1 MPYAVNKFAR
11 IAPIEVKMVAGQ
23 ARDQNSMHHFAMV
36 GDASRLV
43 RGLLATGPLLVALA
57 LPVHAADTTW
67 PARAVHII
75 VAQAPG
81 GPPDLI
87 ARFVADPLGRALGV
101 PVVIDNRPG
110 AAGIIGV
117 SAAAQAAPDGY
128 TLLVGTFST
137 HALVPHA
144 SANVPFDALR
154 DFVPVANLYSS
165 IKVLWINPALPMTTA
180 DAWIAHVR
188 SRPGA
193 LYFASGGVGSSNHID
208 MELLKSATGLDIVH
222 VPYNGPTA
230 ALAAVASGD
239 AQAMIVSVTT
249 GLPLAQGGR
258 VRPLVVFSDRRAP
271 QLPNVPTARE
281 LRLAVV
287 DLSSWIGLLAP
298 AGTSDAIVV
307 RINAELN
314 RILRSP
320 DAKAW
325 AERHGL
331 EIIGGTPSAFAATMA
346 ADHQRGGDMIRRLKL
361 QKE

>member
-1 MPYAVNKFAR
+1 MDK
-11 IAPIEVKMVAGQ
+11 
-23 ARDQNSMHHFAMV
+23 
-36 GDASRLV
+36 
-43 RGLLATGPLLVALA
+43 LATFRAATRFVRAMAVALPALLALA
-57 LPVHAADTTW
+57 LPARAADAPW

-87 ARFVADPLGRALGV
+87 ARFVAEPLSRALGV

-117 SAAAQAAPDGY
+117 GAAAQSAPDGY
-128 TLLVGTFST
+128 TLLIGTFST

-154 DFVPVANLYSS
+154 DFAPVANLFRS
-165 IKVLWINPALPMTTA
+165 IKVLWINPALPTTTA
-180 DAWIAHVR
+180 NAWIAYVK

-193 LYFASGGVGSSNHID
+193 LNFASGGVGSSNHID
-208 MELLKSATGLDIVH
+208 MELLKSAAGIDIVH

-230 ALAAVASGD
+230 AIAAVAGGD

-249 GLPLAQGGR
+249 GLPLMQGGR
-258 VRPLVVFSDRRAP
+258 IRPLAVFSDRRAP
-271 QLPNVPTARE
+271 QLPDVPTARE
-281 LRLAVV
+281 LGLAVV

-298 AGTSDAIVV
+298 AGTPEAIVV
-307 RINAELN
+307 RLNAELN

-320 DAKAW
+320 DAIAW
-325 AERHGL
+325 ADRHGL
-331 EIIGGTPSAFAATMA
+331 EVIGGTPSAFAATIA
-346 ADHQRGGDMIRRLKL
+346 ADFQRGGDMIRRLKL
-361 QKE
+361 QND

>member
-1 MPYAVNKFAR
+1 MMRAATRF
-11 IAPIEVKMVAGQ
+11 
-23 ARDQNSMHHFAMV
+23 
-36 GDASRLV
+36 V
-43 RGLLATGPLLVALA
+43 RGLVLVLPALLVQA
-57 LPVHAADTTW
+57 LPARAADAPW
-67 PARAVHII
+67 PARAVRII

-87 ARFVADPLGRALGV
+87 ARYVAEPLSRALGV

-110 AAGIIGV
+110 AAGIIGLG
-117 SAAAQAAPDGY
+117 AAAQAAPDGY
-128 TLLVGTFST
+128 TLLIGTFST

-154 DFVPVANLYSS
+154 DFSPVANLFRSV
-165 IKVLWINPALPMTTA
+165 KVLWINPALPTTTA
-180 DAWIAHVR
+180 TAWIAYVK

-193 LYFASGGVGSSNHID
+193 LNFASGGVGSSNHID
-208 MELLKSATGLDIVH
+208 MELLKSAAGLDIVH
-222 VPYNGPTA
+222 VPYNGPA
-230 ALAAVASGD
+230 AAIAAVAGGD

-258 VRPLVVFSDRRAP
+258 IRPLVVFSDRRAP
-271 QLPNVPTARE
+271 QLPDVPTARE

-298 AGTSDAIVV
+298 AGTSEAIVV
-307 RINAELN
+307 RVNAQLN

-320 DAKAW
+320 DAAAW

-331 EIIGGTPSAFAATMA
+331 EVVGGTPSAFAATMA
-346 ADHQRGGDMIRRLKL
+346 ADYQRGGDMIRRLKL
-361 QKE
+361 RAE

>member
-1 MPYAVNKFAR
+1 
-11 IAPIEVKMVAGQ
+11 
-23 ARDQNSMHHFAMV
+23 
-36 GDASRLV
+36 
-43 RGLLATGPLLVALA
+43 
-57 LPVHAADTTW
+57 
-67 PARAVHII
+67 
-75 VAQAPG
+75 
-81 GPPDLI
+81 
-87 ARFVADPLGRALGV
+87 
-101 PVVIDNRPG
+101 
-110 AAGIIGV
+110 
-117 SAAAQAAPDGY
+117 
-128 TLLVGTFST
+128 
-137 HALVPHA
+137 
-144 SANVPFDALR
+144 VPFDALR

-258 VRPLVVFSDRRAP
+258 VRPLVVFSDQRAP
-271 QLPNVPTARE
+271 QLPNVPKARE